1 MQAQPYCQ
9 WSASG
14 GIRGP
19 IPRGGSLQWISG
31 YSSFSF
37 PGASAVVVALCAFVA
52 SGCGPAGPAVQ
63 PVSGLVVMDGS
74 PVGLATV
81 ILTPTTGG
89 LSATGISGSDG
100 RFRLTTA
107 ASGRP
112 WPGAGEGSY
121 TVTVTKVDT
130 PVSPTLDP
138 SDPKYAASVDVVA
151 APTTY
156 VVPKDYGDPATSGL
170 TATITKGKNDLK
182 FELDSKFKAAK

>member
-1 MQAQPYCQ
+1 MQTQPYCQ

-14 GIRGP
+14 GSCRPLARGS
-19 IPRGGSLQWISG
+19 SLQWSRVHFR
-31 YSSFSF
+31 FSILE
-37 PGASAVVVALCAFVA
+37 AIAIVLAVCAFVA

-74 PVGLATV
+74 PIGLATV

-100 RFRLTTA
+100 RFSLTTT

-112 WPGAGEGSY
+112 WPGVGEGSY
-121 TVTVTKVDT
+121 TVTITKLDT
-130 PVSPTLDP
+130 PVAPTLDP
-138 SDPKYAASVDVVA
+138 SDPKYATSVDAVA

-156 VVPKDYGDPATSGL
+156 GVPKDYGDPATSGL